1 MSLPSVWFLK
11 RATPERSEFLFTAPS
26 VSPQCTLGRLVK
38 WGMGVP
44 NLPSPIY
51 LVGILGFPSQM
62 IGSFAPYVALRRAV
76 FSFVLT
82 GKWPVVSLQCMFL
95 RNLWNRSIPTLETC
109 SASVSK
115 VLCTGWCW
123 AQLWKGVAWWW
134 FRKIMAPVTVTPGM
148 PSSPHVPVVV
158 FSLKVEKKE
167 NARNSSEFSLC
178 CYFLLLCVLELS
190 KSGLIPAK
198 QVA

>member
-1 MSLPSVWFLK
+1 M
-11 RATPERSEFLFTAPS
+11 PERSEFLFTAPS

-38 WGMGVP
+38 WGMDVP

-62 IGSFAPYVALRRAV
+62 IGSFSPYVALRRAV
-76 FSFVLT
+76 FSFVPT
-82 GKWPVVSLQCMFL
+82 GKWPVVSLQCMLL
-95 RNLWNRSIPTLETC
+95 RNLWNWGLPALETC
-109 SASVSK
+109 SSPVSE

-123 AQLWKGVAWWW
+123 AQFWKGVAWWW

-148 PSSPHVPVVV
+148 PSSPPHVPVVV
-158 FSLKVEKKE
+158 FLLKVEKKE

-178 CYFLLLCVLELS
+178 CCCLLVFLS
-190 KSGLIPAK
+190 YPNWDSS
-198 QVA
+198 QQSR